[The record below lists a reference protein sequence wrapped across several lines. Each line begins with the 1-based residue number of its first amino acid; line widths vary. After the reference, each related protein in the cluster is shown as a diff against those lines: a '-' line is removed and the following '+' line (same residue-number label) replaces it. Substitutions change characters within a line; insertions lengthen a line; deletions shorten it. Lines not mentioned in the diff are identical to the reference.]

1 MKLQQLN
8 FIQTISNKMQNGNN
22 RSSYSVERT
31 NYNDTNMRTFQRTN
45 KSLSNVWIVDG
56 DPLVDMCTAL
66 QAYREHMIHDYCYIA
81 LIILSSG
88 IF

>member
-1 MKLQQLN
+1 
-8 FIQTISNKMQNGNN
+8 MQNGND

-45 KSLSNVWIVDG
+45 KSRMCCVNC
-56 DPLVDMCTAL
+56 DMCNSVTGI
-66 QAYREHMIHDYCYIA
+66 QENMMHDYCYIA

-88 IF
+88 TF